1 MYVGFVVFLIGCS
14 ILSGNILS
22 ALCPLILFLI
32 LDRMFIPY
40 EEEKMEATF
49 GEEYLEYKR
58 RVRRWLYTR
67 EPPNWRRAAWQR
79 RPGRRVNFIEPY
91 AYAG

>member
-14 ILSGNILS
+14 VLSGNILS
-22 ALCPLILFLI
+22 ALCPLIFFLI

-40 EEEKMEATF
+40 EEEKMEAAF

-58 RVRRWLYTR
+58 SVRRWL
-67 EPPNWRRAAWQR
+67 
-79 RPGRRVNFIEPY
+79 
-91 AYAG
+91 